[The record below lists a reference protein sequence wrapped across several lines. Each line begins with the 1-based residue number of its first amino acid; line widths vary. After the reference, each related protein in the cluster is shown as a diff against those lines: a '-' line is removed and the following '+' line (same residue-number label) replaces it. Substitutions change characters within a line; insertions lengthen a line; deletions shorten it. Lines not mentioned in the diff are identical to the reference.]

1 MIPTSALSQPSEK
14 DVDLPMSSTPDNPF
28 RTPAVDVISIA
39 VRRGD
44 RTLWIEHRLRE
55 IYIGICAT
63 TLGAFVY
70 GQLPDIGVNRP
81 PFPGDILVVFIC
93 TTLTV
98 AAAMFAQ
105 HIPRSQRA
113 QNTLILGFDT
123 EISTA
128 DADDSD

>member
-1 MIPTSALSQPSEK
+1 MIPRSALSRPSEK
-14 DVDLPMSSTPDNPF
+14 DADLPMSSTPDNPF

-70 GQLPDIGVNRP
+70 GQLPDVDVNRP
-81 PFPGDILVVFIC
+81 PLPGDILVVFCC
-93 TTLTV
+93 TTL
-98 AAAMFAQ
+98 AAAASMFAL
-105 HIPRSQRA
+105 HIHQSQRA
-113 QNTLILGFDT
+113 QDTSIPGFDT
-123 EISTA
+123 ESSAA

>member
-1 MIPTSALSQPSEK
+1 MWIYRCRQLPITRFELQLWTSSQSLC
-14 DVDLPMSSTPDNPF
+14 VVAIVLCGLN
-28 RTPAVDVISIA
+28 
-39 VRRGD
+39 
-44 RTLWIEHRLRE
+44 HRLRE

-93 TTLTV
+93 TTLAA
-98 AAAMFAQ
+98 AAAMFAL
-105 HIPRSQRA
+105 HIHRSQRA